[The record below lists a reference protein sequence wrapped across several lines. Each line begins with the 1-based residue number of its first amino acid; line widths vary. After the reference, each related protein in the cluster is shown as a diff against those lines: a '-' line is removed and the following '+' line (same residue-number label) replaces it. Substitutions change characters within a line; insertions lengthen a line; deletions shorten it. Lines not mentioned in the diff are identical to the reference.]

1 MSDLLTALRNCFQ
14 DTIFSNLFP
23 LIMEKLSISSSDSS
37 RESDGNHYED
47 DSNENSDGNGNYDKS
62 SSNNNNETTNDNNK
76 YNNSGNNTKV
86 HVRASDFVHAI
97 SEIRPAV
104 ALNHDIV
111 SMLVDNNIIDNIPV
125 LYCVE
130 DIQKRLKNTVL
141 LPYTYKDDGNQNQS
155 GISGNKLNKNN
166 KIMRNLSRQKGLSLS
181 HCSGKYRL

>member
-1 MSDLLTALRNCFQ
+1 
-14 DTIFSNLFP
+14 
-23 LIMEKLSISSSDSS
+23 MEKLSTSSSDSS
-37 RESDGNHYED
+37 TESDGNCYED
-47 DSNENSDGNGNYDKS
+47 DSNENSDGNGNHNKS
-62 SSNNNNETTNDNNK
+62 SSNNNNATTNDNNN
-76 YNNSGNNTKV
+76 YNNCNDSKV
-86 HVRASDFVHAI
+86 HVRASDFIRTI

-104 ALNHDIV
+104 ALKHDIV

-155 GISGNKLNKNN
+155 GINSDKFNKNN

-181 HCSGKYRL
+181 HCSGKFRLI